1 MAQVKKRTFTH
12 EIQAALSGPSGVNTT
27 VLAAA
32 QFVAQE
38 DIKIVGI
45 QLVVQQDTM
54 LGNDGDA
61 ELWGEVSQNGDRFQ
75 PGIIIQGGAIS
86 WWNTSP
92 AAVGTI
98 KGDQVVMFAPGHE
111 ITLRE
116 EGVLYLHT
124 TVYATRLSAGTA
136 NGSAH
141 AIIFYQKA

>member
-1 MAQVKKRTFTH
+1 MAAGKRTFTH
-12 EIQAALSGPSGVNTT
+12 EIQAGISGAAGVNTT

-38 DIKIVGI
+38 DIKIVGV
-45 QLVVQQDTM
+45 QLLVQQDTM

-61 ELWGEVSQNGDRFQ
+61 ELWGELSQNGDRFQ
-75 PGIIIQGGAIS
+75 PGMIVQGGAIS
-86 WWNTSP
+86 WWNTAP

-98 KGDQVVMFAPGHE
+98 KGSEIIMFPAGHE
-111 ITLRE
+111 ISLRE

-124 TVYATRLSAGTA
+124 TAYATRLSAGTA

-141 AIIFYQKA
+141 ALIFYQKA

>member
-1 MAQVKKRTFTH
+1 MSPVTKRTFTH
-12 EIQAALSGPSGVNTT
+12 EIQAAIIGPYGTNTT

-45 QLVVQQDTM
+45 HLVIGCSL
-54 LGNDGDA
+54 LGNDG
-61 ELWGEVSQNGDRFQ
+61 WGEVWAEVSQNGDRYQ
-75 PGIIIQGGAIS
+75 PGIIIEAGAYS
-86 WWNTSP
+86 TWNTSP
-92 AAVGTI
+92 AFGQAKSLSTN
-98 KGDQVVMFAPGHE
+98 VMFAPGHE

-124 TVYATRLSAGTA
+124 TAFASGVTAGNL